1 MNQLQA
7 IRNALLTALRI
18 IDENSR
24 IRKADGGTLTYI
36 DPLTG
41 LPRQGMSTPKNP
53 FALKPAESAGPN
65 FAPPSQI
72 ANNYP
77 GGGFEPD
84 DFGPG
89 QTQPGGG
96 AGPAAANQPDFN
108 KSLPGTESP
117 NYGRIGGFV
126 GSLAG
131 PAGYVAGRTAG
142 TALDVNAV
150 NKAIRGYGFGEELTP
165 EQIASGVANSMSFG
179 LAKTPMGEAA
189 TQNINAGVKAFEQD
203 PANAGFMARTTADD
217 LAGPGG
223 PQSDMATGSTSAGS
237 TGFGGQEQDV
247 DAAANEA
254 ASSET
259 ESASESESESESEG
273 SGDGGGDG
281 GDAERRGGRV
291 YHKASGGSTMPIHD
305 QDQAIRAA
313 LLTARGMAAVGGL
326 QTAPQEPSSSYFE
339 VAPGKTY
346 NPQLQSSW
354 ETLHP
359 QAKEAISNKIIG
371 EHLSDWQRTSGIQG
385 EVRKGVG
392 GFGGYSNPNYNFH
405 PYDEKDLPRAL
416 SEIGHIFSQ
425 DAMMGAHHKPFK
437 GSSPAG
443 VVRIQLPKNISHDE
457 AHEVYKTLNSQG
469 LADGHSTDPGQGF
482 MDILSGNSG
491 EEAHQKAFSM
501 DKALSGKYVLHAYP
515 TNIAMPEYGVDY
527 ARNISSRSKR
537 PNASA
542 PAADYL
548 PAFQSRIASRL
559 KDLVEEAHRQGGG
572 HEGEVGFGDTLSPGK
587 PSRVGVSALLPTTVS
602 GYKGLPAPDTARED
616 ISPSSHSAENRQNIA
631 LRMYEQ
637 HPAMWTPGE
646 EGETPS
652 PEEAERRLTD
662 FHVKNLLALWDRTPV
677 NQRKTSRGWYRAAHA
692 LGNQYA
698 DAHGLPPEAAHG
710 MMAVLSPQ
718 TPWDKN
724 VTLAERVMDALTHH
738 QDTGWTAGMS
748 DVVRNG
754 GSKGNGL
761 PEIKTT
767 ANVPGV
773 NWSDIEGK
781 TLKEV
786 LSEPDG
792 EKKASMWIRAFDEAH
807 NPREYQSLSPT
818 GEFLGPMMNK
828 SGSKV
833 DTASWNSYLPIEKA
847 ISIYRN
853 PTLENLNENLGNN
866 HKVREFYN
874 VIANPHDPNGV
885 VIDTH
890 AVAAGQMLPHGS
902 SAKAVHQNFGTTPT
916 AEAKEKLAKKGQAWL
931 TGIDPSKKTGSTGA
945 TGDYPIHAEAVR
957 QAAMMRGVHPSE
969 MQSVTWETVRTL
981 FRNKSQLMQE
991 AARNVWKRYAVGEL
1005 SHPEA
1010 IDEIIKLNGGFSRP
1024 AWQSQAGQS
1033 LGKPTI
1039 GSYQRPTGIASET
1052 PALPREQ
1059 AKKQG
1064 GTVLDRALRLTSP
1077 ERLAATRVR

>member
-1 MNQLQA
+1 M
-7 IRNALLTALRI
+7 
-18 IDENSR
+18 
-24 IRKADGGTLTYI
+24 
-36 DPLTG
+36 
-41 LPRQGMSTPKNP
+41 
-53 FALKPAESAGPN
+53 
-65 FAPPSQI
+65 
-72 ANNYP
+72 
-77 GGGFEPD
+77 
-84 DFGPG
+84 
-89 QTQPGGG
+89 
-96 AGPAAANQPDFN
+96 
-108 KSLPGTESP
+108 
-117 NYGRIGGFV
+117 
-126 GSLAG
+126 
-131 PAGYVAGRTAG
+131 
-142 TALDVNAV
+142 
-150 NKAIRGYGFGEELTP
+150 
-165 EQIASGVANSMSFG
+165 
-179 LAKTPMGEAA
+179 
-189 TQNINAGVKAFEQD
+189 
-203 PANAGFMARTTADD
+203 
-217 LAGPGG
+217 
-223 PQSDMATGSTSAGS
+223 
-237 TGFGGQEQDV
+237 
-247 DAAANEA
+247 
-254 ASSET
+254 
-259 ESASESESESESEG
+259 
-273 SGDGGGDG
+273 
-281 GDAERRGGRV
+281 
-291 YHKASGGSTMPIHD
+291 TMPIMD
-305 QDQAIRAA
+305 RDKAIRAA

-339 VAPGKTY
+339 VAPGETV

-392 GFGGYSNPNYNFH
+392 GFNGYSNPNYNFH

-425 DAMMGAHHKPFK
+425 DFMMGAHHKPFK

-469 LADGHSTDPGQGF
+469 LAAGHSTDPGQGF

-491 EEAHQKAFSM
+491 EEAYQKALSM
-501 DKALSGKYVLHAYP
+501 DKALNGKYHLNSYL
-515 TNIAMPEYGVDY
+515 TNIAMPEHGVDY
-527 ARNISSRSKR
+527 ARNTSSRSKR

-542 PAADYL
+542 PAASYL
-548 PAFQSRIASRL
+548 PVFQSRIASRL
-559 KDLVEEAHRQGGG
+559 KDLVEEAHKQGGG

-602 GYKGLPAPDTARED
+602 GYRGLPAPDTARED
-616 ISPSSHSAENRQNIA
+616 VSPSSHSAENRQNIA

-637 HPAMWTPGE
+637 HPAMWSPGE
-646 EGETPS
+646 EGQTPS

-773 NWSDIEGK
+773 NWSDVDGK

-957 QAAMMRGVHPSE
+957 QAATMRGVHPSE

-981 FRNKSQLMQE
+981 FRNKKQPKQE

-1039 GSYQRPTGIASET
+1039 GSYQRPTEIASET
-1052 PALPREQ
+1052 PALPREE
-1059 AKKQG
+1059 G
-1064 GTVLDRALRLTSP
+1064 GTVLDRALHLTSRTGSSLP
-1077 ERLAATRVR
+1077 EAVHLARQLTRGRP